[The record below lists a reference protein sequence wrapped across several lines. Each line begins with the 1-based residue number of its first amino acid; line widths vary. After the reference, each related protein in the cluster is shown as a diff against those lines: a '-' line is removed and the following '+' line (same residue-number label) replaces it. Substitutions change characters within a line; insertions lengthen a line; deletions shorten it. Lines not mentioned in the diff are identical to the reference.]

1 MLKLGYNGSKNA
13 THKFVVELKKLMKY
27 QILFFWLPS
36 VAFSSERVPLYAQLC
51 LPYVEN
57 NQGFFNCGEQNEF
70 ELELQET
77 DDPEYFVGEW
87 FKLVNM
93 DEAKYK
99 AT

>member
-1 MLKLGYNGSKNA
+1 L
-13 THKFVVELKKLMKY
+13 
-27 QILFFWLPS
+27 ILIPS
-36 VAFSSERVPLYAQLC
+36 VAFSSERIPLYAQLC

-57 NQGFFNCGEQNEF
+57 NQVFFYCDEQNEF

-77 DDPEYFVGEW
+77 DDPECFVGEW